1 MSDRYAGKP
10 FLKLLDAYVVDAIGH
25 MDGATELELLVME
38 PQMRSALGLSGDWRS
53 LVEQRMRFPE
63 GMKGAIREVWDK
75 GRVKFIAANGREPD
89 PIEFTMHFVD
99 TKFPH

>member
-10 FLKLLDAYVVDAIGH
+10 FLKMLDAYVVDAIGH
-25 MDGATELELLVME
+25 MDGATEMELSAME
-38 PQMRSALGLSGDWRS
+38 PQMRGALGLSGDWRS